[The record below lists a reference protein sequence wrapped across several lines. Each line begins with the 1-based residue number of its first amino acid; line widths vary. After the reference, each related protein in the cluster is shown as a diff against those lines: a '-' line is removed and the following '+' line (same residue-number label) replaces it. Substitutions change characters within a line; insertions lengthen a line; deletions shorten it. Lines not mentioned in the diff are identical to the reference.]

1 MCVVPQYW
9 GERVGYHHAK
19 LAELAAAVALPLL
32 QFPGAPLLAK
42 QLSPATLLQARGPPF
57 A

>member
-1 MCVVPQYW
+1 VPQYW